1 MAGLHRQS
9 AALALSLLLAAP
21 AAPAAAPTRDE
32 QTNLVLEDGRIL
44 PATIRVRDDAMPRR
58 RPAIMLFGG
67 FRNAAKV
74 LDRVQTD
81 RDVVW
86 ATFNYPFDPPRKFHF
101 PSSLRYAP
109 EAQAAVSGSFDG
121 VVKLHEALKKRG
133 DVDPRRITVVG
144 ASAGSPFA
152 TVGAARAGIPGVIL
166 VQGFGETREVFRNVL
181 ARKYRKK
188 YGDWVE
194 HPAGWLACWLTW
206 YLEVPDIAA
215 HARQLKEGQKVL
227 LFTTSQ
233 DDFIPKESTELLW
246 TALDESKAQHERI
259 DLEGLHLGVG
269 DDRARIAEIMERAMV
284 WMEKNGL
291 L

>member
-1 MAGLHRQS
+1 MAGLHRHG
-9 AALALSLLLAAP
+9 AALALSAVLAAP
-21 AAPAAAPTRDE
+21 AFAAAPTRDE
-32 QTNLVLEDGRIL
+32 QANLVLDDGRVIT
-44 PATIRVRDDAMPRR
+44 ATIRRRDDPMPRR

-67 FRNAAKV
+67 FQGAATV
-74 LDRVQTD
+74 LDRVQAD
-81 RDVVW
+81 RDLVW

-109 EAQAAVSGSFDG
+109 EAQAAVRGSFDG
-121 VVKLHEALKKRG
+121 VVKLYEALKKRG

-152 TVGAARAGIPGVIL
+152 TVGAARAGIPGLIL
-166 VQGFGETREVFRNVL
+166 VQGFGETTEVFRNVL

-188 YGDWVE
+188 YGGWVDA
-194 HPAGWLACWLTW
+194 PAGWLACWLTW

-215 HARQLKEGQKVL
+215 HARQLKAGQKVL
-227 LFTTSQ
+227 LFTAAQ

-246 TALDESKAQHERI
+246 SALEESAAYRERV
-259 DLEGLHLGVG
+259 DLQGLHLGVG
-269 DDRARIAEIMERAMV
+269 DDRARIAEILEHALRWLER
-284 WMEKNGL
+284 NDL